1 MAGYGLIGE
10 RLGHSFSPQV
20 HRFFADYDYRLIEL
34 APEALAPFLRE
45 RAFSGVNVTI
55 PYKRAV
61 MPLCDALS
69 DEAARIGSV
78 NTIVND
84 GGRLTGY
91 NTDYY
96 GLRRMAEAA
105 GIPFSGRK
113 ALILG
118 SGGAARTAL
127 AAARDLGAREALLVS
142 RRGCGPDT
150 VDYETA
156 CRAHADAD
164 VLINAT
170 PVGMFP
176 EAGAAPVDL
185 ARFPACRGVLDLVFN
200 PLRTALLLMAKD
212 RGIPCANGLGML
224 VSQAKR
230 AAELFTSRVID
241 PALEAQAVSAVTRA
255 RANLVLIGMPGCG
268 KSTVGRLAAKRL
280 GRPFVDLDAR
290 IAEREGRSCAAI
302 IEQDG
307 EAAFRDAEARAAAEA
322 GAAFG
327 QVIAAGGGTVLR
339 QDAMAALRQNG
350 CVIWLDRPLNRL
362 ATGGRPLSEG
372 GAALERLFAARA
384 PLYRRYADRRLSS
397 KGTPARTAGAACAI
411 FETEEWL

>member
-113 ALILG
+113 ALILL
-118 SGGAARTAL
+118 S
-127 AAARDLGAREALLVS
+127 
-142 RRGCGPDT
+142 
-150 VDYETA
+150 
-156 CRAHADAD
+156 
-164 VLINAT
+164 LIH
-170 PVGMFP
+170 
-176 EAGAAPVDL
+176 
-185 ARFPACRGVLDLVFN
+185 
-200 PLRTALLLMAKD
+200 
-212 RGIPCANGLGML
+212 I
-224 VSQAKR
+224 
-230 AAELFTSRVID
+230 
-241 PALEAQAVSAVTRA
+241 
-255 RANLVLIGMPGCG
+255 
-268 KSTVGRLAAKRL
+268 
-280 GRPFVDLDAR
+280 
-290 IAEREGRSCAAI
+290 
-302 IEQDG
+302 
-307 EAAFRDAEARAAAEA
+307 
-322 GAAFG
+322 
-327 QVIAAGGGTVLR
+327 
-339 QDAMAALRQNG
+339 
-350 CVIWLDRPLNRL
+350 
-362 ATGGRPLSEG
+362 
-372 GAALERLFAARA
+372 
-384 PLYRRYADRRLSS
+384 
-397 KGTPARTAGAACAI
+397 
-411 FETEEWL
+411 

>member
-1 MAGYGLIGE
+1 
-10 RLGHSFSPQV
+10 
-20 HRFFADYDYRLIEL
+20 
-34 APEALAPFLRE
+34 
-45 RAFSGVNVTI
+45 
-55 PYKRAV
+55 
-61 MPLCDALS
+61 
-69 DEAARIGSV
+69 
-78 NTIVND
+78 
-84 GGRLTGY
+84 
-91 NTDYY
+91 
-96 GLRRMAEAA
+96 
-105 GIPFSGRK
+105 
-113 ALILG
+113 
-118 SGGAARTAL
+118 
-127 AAARDLGAREALLVS
+127 
-142 RRGCGPDT
+142 
-150 VDYETA
+150 
-156 CRAHADAD
+156 
-164 VLINAT
+164 
-170 PVGMFP
+170 MFP
-176 EAGAAPVDL
+176 EAGTAPVDL

-230 AAELFTSRVID
+230 AAELFTSRAID

-268 KSTVGRLAAKRL
+268 KSTVGRLAARRL

>member
-1 MAGYGLIGE
+1 M
-10 RLGHSFSPQV
+10 R
-20 HRFFADYDYRLIEL
+20 RR
-34 APEALAPFLRE
+34 ALAPFLRE

-185 ARFPACRGVLDLVFN
+185 ARFPRLPGRARPRLQPAAHGAAAHGKGPRH
-200 PLRTALLLMAKD
+200 PLR
-212 RGIPCANGLGML
+212 
-224 VSQAKR
+224 Q
-230 AAELFTSRVID
+230 
-241 PALEAQAVSAVTRA
+241 RA
-255 RANLVLIGMPGCG
+255 RH
-268 KSTVGRLAAKRL
+268 
-280 GRPFVDLDAR
+280 AR
-290 IAEREGRSCAAI
+290 IAG
-302 IEQDG
+302 Q
-307 EAAFRDAEARAAAEA
+307 AR
-322 GAAFG
+322 
-327 QVIAAGGGTVLR
+327 
-339 QDAMAALRQNG
+339 
-350 CVIWLDRPLNRL
+350 
-362 ATGGRPLSEG
+362 G
-372 GAALERLFAARA
+372 GAVHLARH
-384 PLYRRYADRRLSS
+384 RS
-397 KGTPARTAGAACAI
+397 GA
-411 FETEEWL
+411 

>member
-118 SGGAARTAL
+118 SGGAARRYRL
-127 AAARDLGAREALLVS
+127 VWGAFHGIAE
-142 RRGCGPDT
+142 
-150 VDYETA
+150 
-156 CRAHADAD
+156 
-164 VLINAT
+164 
-170 PVGMFP
+170 
-176 EAGAAPVDL
+176 
-185 ARFPACRGVLDLVFN
+185 PACSMRS
-200 PLRTALLLMAKD
+200 RT
-212 RGIPCANGLGML
+212 
-224 VSQAKR
+224 SS
-230 AAELFTSRVID
+230 SR
-241 PALEAQAVSAVTRA
+241 TRA
-255 RANLVLIGMPGCG
+255 RPDSMP
-268 KSTVGRLAAKRL
+268 T
-280 GRPFVDLDAR
+280 
-290 IAEREGRSCAAI
+290 
-302 IEQDG
+302 
-307 EAAFRDAEARAAAEA
+307 
-322 GAAFG
+322 
-327 QVIAAGGGTVLR
+327 
-339 QDAMAALRQNG
+339 M
-350 CVIWLDRPLNRL
+350 
-362 ATGGRPLSEG
+362 
-372 GAALERLFAARA
+372 
-384 PLYRRYADRRLSS
+384 
-397 KGTPARTAGAACAI
+397 
-411 FETEEWL
+411 